1 MRSGRPGNS
10 HACGVVKQSGPLI
23 LRCIQ
28 RALRRH
34 CSRGAERLPAH
45 GLVGVA
51 IREIYFPSDAARV
64 IKRGELDSVRIA
76 GAKPR
81 TITVNAI
88 IEIGIEVPYFFDFD
102 RDFDFG

>member
-1 MRSGRPGNS
+1 M
-10 HACGVVKQSGPLI
+10 
-23 LRCIQ
+23 
-28 RALRRH
+28 
-34 CSRGAERLPAH
+34 RLPCLPPAILTEQGSLNPAMSGQTPGAKRLSAH

-88 IEIGIEVPYFFDFD
+88 IEIGIGIEVPYFFDF
-102 RDFDFG
+102 G